1 MLKSR
6 YVEYLKRR
14 ISENLIGR
22 KVAPLSWCIVTPTG
36 KRKNIKGRDTSQ
48 VIAVIIRS
56 VVLDPY

>member
-22 KVAPLSWCIVTPTG
+22 KVAPLSWCIVTNPY
-36 KRKNIKGRDTSQ
+36 
-48 VIAVIIRS
+48 RS
-56 VVLDPY
+56 KKK